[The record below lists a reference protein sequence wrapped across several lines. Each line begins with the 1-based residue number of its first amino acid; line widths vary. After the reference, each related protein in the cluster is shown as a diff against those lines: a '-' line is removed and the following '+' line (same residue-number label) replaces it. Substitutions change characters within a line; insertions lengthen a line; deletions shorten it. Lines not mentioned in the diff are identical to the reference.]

1 MNAEIIGISAN
12 AIFSQ
17 QAFADFLKLNFPLVS
32 DFPNLKTIEA
42 YGVLN
47 PQSKLA
53 QRSYF
58 IVDKHGVVGYKK
70 VQERGEG
77 LVPNAQLVEE
87 IRKINQ
93 AN

>member
-1 MNAEIIGISAN
+1 VDAEVLGISAN

-17 QAFADFLKLNFPLVS
+17 QAFADFLKLNFPLLS

-53 QRSYF
+53 LRSYF
-58 IVDKHGVVGYKK
+58 IVDKQGVIRYKK
-70 VQERGEG
+70 IQERGEG
-77 LVPNAQLVEE
+77 LVSNAQLVEE
-87 IRKINQ
+87 IKKINRS
-93 AN
+93 N